1 MYAGQGAILRRWLEP
16 PFSADGWRIDV
27 ANMLGRQGPVQ
38 LGPEVAR
45 GMRAA
50 VKDANPDAYLMG
62 EHFYDATDALNGDQ
76 WDGVM
81 NYAGFTNPVLEWLS
95 VVEHRSAGFGTVVA
109 GAARTTDEM
118 VAVARR
124 LPRRDPVGGGP
135 LPVRPAR
142 QPRHAAG
149 PVAWSATRAGCGP
162 RSGCCSAT
170 SGCPGSCTAT
180 RSGSRARR
188 ATRAASRCRGTRRP
202 GTSTTS
208 SSPARSCRFRARS
221 RALQAGGFQVL
232 ETGADSLAFLRD
244 TDDEQVIVVVV
255 RGPGSR
261 TGDLPV
267 AHRGDRRRHR
277 VHLAPHR

>member
-1 MYAGQGAILRRWLEP
+1 
-16 PFSADGWRIDV
+16 
-27 ANMLGRQGPVQ
+27 
-38 LGPEVAR
+38 
-45 GMRAA
+45 MRAA

-109 GAARTTDEM
+109 GGARTTDEM
-118 VAVARR
+118 VASLDAFRAAIPWAVARCQYDLLGSHDTPRVRSVVGDPGR
-124 LPRRDPVGGGP
+124 LRAAFGLLFGYVGVPGFLYGDEVGLQGEEGNASRLAMP
-135 LPVRPAR
+135 WNEE
-142 QPRHAAG
+142 
-149 PVAWSATRAGCGP
+149 AWDLDHLEFTRALV
-162 RSGCCSAT
+162 
-170 SGCPGSCTAT
+170 
-180 RSGSRARR
+180 
-188 ATRAASRCRGTRRP
+188 
-202 GTSTTS
+202 
-208 SSPARSCRFRARS
+208 RFRARS

-232 ETGADSLAFLRD
+232 ETGADWLAFLRD

-261 TGDLPV
+261 HGRPPGGD
-267 AHRGDRRRHR
+267 RGDRRRHR